1 MTSEG
6 LCPSISPRSLIGESD
21 GCGACRGRAS
31 PFESECGAGCGQ
43 PRNDHCVSVSEERV
57 NMEGRVLASAQAKMV
72 RDGDAKA
79 GYNRGGKRWACSA
92 DERVGYIRHMSGWSS
107 GKTPGETE

>member
-31 PFESECGAGCGQ
+31 PFESERGAGCGQ
-43 PRNDHCVSVSEERV
+43 PRNDHCVSVSEGRV

-72 RDGDAKA
+72 RDGNAKA
-79 GYNRGGKRWACSA
+79 RYNRGGREGACSV
-92 DERVGYIRHMSGWSS
+92 DGRVGYIRHTSGWSS
-107 GKTPGETE
+107 GKTLGETE